1 MRDNV
6 CRVTGNLTDDPKMRQ
21 TKAGQAV
28 ANFTVAQN
36 WKDAQGGEHTEWVP
50 VTAWGYLAEAAGQK
64 LRKGARVCVEG
75 RYTSGS
81 YTDGN
86 GVKRRSDHITAE
98 ALYVQLFKDKEEKGD
113 FSRFAAQPG
122 ESRPAYEEEEIPF

>member
-1 MRDNV
+1 MRYNA
-6 CRVTGNLTDDPKMRQ
+6 CRITGNLTDDPKIRQ

-28 ANFTVAQN
+28 ANFTIAQN
-36 WKDAQGGEHTEWVP
+36 WKDAKGGDHTEWVP
-50 VTAWGYLAEAAGQK
+50 VVAWGTLAEAAGQK
-64 LRKGARVCVEG
+64 LKKGMRVSVEG

-98 ALYVQLFKDKEEKGD
+98 AMYLQLFKDREERGD

-122 ESRPAYEEEEIPF
+122 ESYPEYEQEDIPF